1 MSDSLLFKRA
11 FLPKA
16 AAGLLLA
23 AASIVSGQQAPA
35 PADGLT
41 LRGTAQFGAEA
52 PVTWSLVSAKAAGG
66 TLTLQLADEKGSPAG
81 DLSISP
87 WPRSRQL
94 PGGLALGLPK
104 QRIQPGAVKVTG
116 SRTLQPF
123 GPVQRLVVQT
133 RTSDLPVMVVQTRA
147 QSGQLLIAG
156 WRSVYVDKRWV
167 FQRDVP
173 PGDSSA
179 PQSLDA
185 QVQQRLRSQGR
196 DWCVTSFA
204 RTESQESPPLLDS
217 VLVAAPAKRRC
228 PA

>member
-1 MSDSLLFKRA
+1 MTHSLLTK
-11 FLPKA
+11 KA
-16 AAGLLLA
+16 YLQMMVVCSLLA
-23 AASIVSGQQAPA
+23 TTPIASGQQAPA

-41 LRGTAQFGAEA
+41 LSGTAQFGADT
-52 PVTWSLVSAKAAGG
+52 PVTWSLISAKAAGG
-66 TLTLQLADEKGSPAG
+66 TLTVQLADEKGSPAG

-156 WRSVYVDKRWV
+156 WRSAYVDKRWV

-185 QVQQRLRSQGR
+185 RVQQRLRSQGR
-196 DWCVTSFA
+196 DWCITSFA
-204 RTESQESPPLLDS
+204 RAESQESPPLLDS

-228 PA
+228 AA

>member
-1 MSDSLLFKRA
+1 MRQLFS
-11 FLPKA
+11 PKKA
-16 AAGLLLA
+16 YLQATALWVLLA
-23 AASIVSGQQAPA
+23 AASIASGQQAPA
-35 PADGLT
+35 LVDGLT
-41 LRGTAQFGAEA
+41 LRGTAPFGAEA

-66 TLTLQLADEKGSPAG
+66 TLTVQLADEKGASAG

-123 GPVQRLVVQT
+123 GPVQRLAVQA
-133 RTSDLPVMVVQTRA
+133 RGSNAPVMVVQTRA
-147 QSGQLLIAG
+147 QSGQLVVAG
-156 WRSVYVDKRWV
+156 WRSVYADKRWV

-185 QVQQRLRSQGR
+185 RVQQRLRSQGR

-204 RTESQESPPLLDS
+204 RTESQESPPLLDW
-217 VLVAAPAKRRC
+217 VLVAALAKRRC

>member
-1 MSDSLLFKRA
+1 MRQLFS
-11 FLPKA
+11 PKKA
-16 AAGLLLA
+16 YLQATASWVLLA
-23 AASIVSGQQAPA
+23 AASIASGQQAPA

-41 LRGTAQFGAEA
+41 LRGTAPFGAEA

-66 TLTLQLADEKGSPAG
+66 TLTVQLADEKGSPAG

-123 GPVQRLVVQT
+123 GPVQRLAVQA
-133 RTSDLPVMVVQTRA
+133 RGSNAPVMVVQTRA
-147 QSGQLLIAG
+147 QSGQLVVAG
-156 WRSVYVDKRWV
+156 WRSVYADKRWV
-167 FQRDVP
+167 FQSDVLP
-173 PGDSSA
+173 ANSSA
-179 PQSLDA
+179 PQPLDA
-185 QVQQRLRSQGR
+185 MVVQRLRSQGR

-204 RTESQESPPLLDS
+204 RTESQESPPLLDW